1 MCWNHDL
8 LERENAAHTVQVL
21 TEIGRRLRDEYD
33 TAQPL
38 PACLA
43 DLVRKIAEP
52 IQSSA
57 TARDLK

>member
-38 PACLA
+38 PPCLA
-43 DLVRKIAEP
+43 DLVRQIAEP